1 MSILYE
7 SLMCLLIFNEVIV
20 LLVFLRGRPA

>member
-20 LLVFLRGRPA
+20 LLVFLRGVRS